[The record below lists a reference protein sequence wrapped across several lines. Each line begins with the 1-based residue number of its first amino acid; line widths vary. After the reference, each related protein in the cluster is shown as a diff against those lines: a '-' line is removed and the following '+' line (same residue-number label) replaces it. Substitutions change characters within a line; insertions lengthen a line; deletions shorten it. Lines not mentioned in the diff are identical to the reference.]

1 MLNNRARKTE
11 WLSRNK
17 GGDKPDLV
25 GSVMVNLQIKQKMTL
40 GLLVPLILLI
50 SICFLAVNMM
60 GKIETGVTSIYN
72 DRVVPLE
79 DLKII
84 GDDYA
89 VSVIDAIN
97 KANAGMFS
105 AAEASR
111 AMTES
116 SRNISEKWDG
126 YMATTLTDEESRLAK
141 EANRLFTPANQEI
154 SRLVSKLNS
163 MQGSPTGQ
171 LNDDISPLYDVI
183 DPISGKIAELVSL
196 QLRVAGEE
204 KDRVDEIYSS
214 SMKIFIV
221 LTLIAIVASV
231 LIGLW
236 VSQAVMRPIDNIVTT
251 LNTVRVDS
259 DLTVKFKTFNDDELG
274 QISTNLTLVIEHLR
288 GILNSIALAANTVG
302 DSTVK
307 LSEFT
312 QQTNDRMHQQQSET
326 EQTAAAMNEMTA
338 TVAEVAQSATNAADS
353 AKDAESNATK
363 GNGIVQ
369 QSVSSMSLLSKQIE
383 QTSEVI
389 THLASESQNIGSVL
403 DVIKGIAEQ
412 TNLLALNAAI
422 EAARAGEQGRGFAVV
437 ADEVRTLAQRTQES
451 TQEIESM
458 IDGLQKGV
466 QEAVGAMKIGTE
478 QVYDA
483 NEKANMAG
491 EALNEIV
498 LSVDNIS
505 NMNTQIATAAE
516 EQSSV
521 AEDINR
527 SIIAIS
533 DIAQTSTMAA
543 QELTSSVEE
552 LTSLSESMR
561 EQVSQFK
568 L

>member
-1 MLNNRARKTE
+1 
-11 WLSRNK
+11 
-17 GGDKPDLV
+17 
-25 GSVMVNLQIKQKMTL
+25 MVNLQIKQKMTL

-105 AAEASR
+105 AAQASR
-111 AMTES
+111 AMSES

-126 YMATTLTDEESRLAK
+126 YMATSLTEEESRLAK
-141 EANRLFTPANQEI
+141 EANRLFTPANQKI
-154 SRLVSKLNS
+154 AQLIDKLGS
-163 MQGSPTGQ
+163 MQGSAKWQ
-171 LNDDISPLYDVI
+171 LNDDIAPLYDVI
-183 DPISGKIAELVSL
+183 DPISGKISELVSL
-196 QLRVAGEE
+196 QLKVAAEE

-214 SMKIFIV
+214 SMKIFII
-221 LTLIAIVASV
+221 LTLIAVVASI
-231 LIGLW
+231 LISLW
-236 VSQAVMRPIDNIVTT
+236 VTQAVMRPIDNIVST
-251 LNTVRVDS
+251 LNTVREDS
-259 DLTVKFKTFNDDELG
+259 DLTVTFKTFNDDELG

-288 GILNSIALAANTVG
+288 GILNSISDAANTVG
-302 DSTVK
+302 DSTIK

-326 EQTAAAMNEMTA
+326 EQTATAMNQMTA

-353 AKDAESNATK
+353 AKDAEGNATK

-369 QSVSSMSLLSKQIE
+369 QSVSSMSLLSNQIE

-458 IDGLQKGV
+458 IEGLQKGV
-466 QEAVGAMKIGTE
+466 QEAVGAMKVGTE

-543 QELTSSVEE
+543 QELTSSVAE
-552 LTSLSESMR
+552 LTNLSESMR